1 MDGEVSAVR
10 ADEFGADMNGSWKRR
25 SWGDTVARL
34 DMELEALPPKSKTLG
49 TAGEEKA
56 VLAPPSKAVNS
67 SSSTSRDG
75 ERGQSDRDRGDKPA
89 AFIILAVCWI
99 LPVLWEKRGT
109 GGLAGVFCCGKVVD
123 DEGAEEA

>member
-10 ADEFGADMNGSWKRR
+10 ADELGADMNGSWKSR

-34 DMELEALPPKSKTLG
+34 EMELEALPPRSKTLG

-67 SSSTSRDG
+67 SSSTS
-75 ERGQSDRDRGDKPA
+75 A

-109 GGLAGVFCCGKVVD
+109 GGLADVFCCSKVVD